1 MSSTTNVQSYL
12 PYVFRPVHAYS
23 NGAYSTTFNISN
35 IDALTVGTATINR
48 MNIGDSNLNVYIGNN
63 AGNLPSN
70 ATLFATYYNT
80 SIGNS
85 AGAGISNASNSE
97 FIGYLCGNSAK
108 FITNTFVGGA
118 FAAGVGA
125 SANSASNIANSVLIG
140 TSNSVGLSN
149 VSNTISIGGNT
160 LGAGSWSVYL
170 GTSNGTSSTGSSNII
185 IGSASGYGI
194 TGSNNLLIGN
204 NLCPTSSTSFTATVA
219 ANVVTCTT
227 STATGVVI
235 GQSVVISGLVPIGFN
250 GTAIVTSTPT
260 STSFTYSNA
269 TTGSLSTSTGAV
281 AVGLAPYTIF
291 NANYNG
297 TTITATTISC
307 NVPATMSNKFFIG
320 SGQTALIAGD
330 FSTGVTAIGTTNTNA
345 NSYTYPYTPLGAGTL
360 SLDVVGSVRVQN
372 GISIGRDP
380 GQYQLDVNGQ
390 FRVTDGYGQI
400 AMSNMYDGS
409 TNTSGASNASF
420 VEMKSVVG
428 GGSMTLAL
436 SGAAVISGQ
445 VQSAGYWSLQSGST
459 GFIYSSTSGA
469 GASNVLSN
477 VIKTNG
483 LMVITLIS
491 SSSTIYASANYI
503 VTNKN
508 SGGTLAAVSTIG
520 SSTLVVNT
528 ASIVSPPTITFVNS
542 AGSSND
548 VTYFYNIT
556 FFPIG

>member
-1 MSSTTNVQSYL
+1 
-12 PYVFRPVHAYS
+12 
-23 NGAYSTTFNISN
+23 
-35 IDALTVGTATINR
+35 
-48 MNIGDSNLNVYIGNN
+48 
-63 AGNLPSN
+63 
-70 ATLFATYYNT
+70 
-80 SIGNS
+80 
-85 AGAGISNASNSE
+85 
-97 FIGYLCGNSAK
+97 
-108 FITNTFVGGA
+108 
-118 FAAGVGA
+118 
-125 SANSASNIANSVLIG
+125 
-140 TSNSVGLSN
+140 
-149 VSNTISIGGNT
+149 
-160 LGAGSWSVYL
+160 
-170 GTSNGTSSTGSSNII
+170 
-185 IGSASGYGI
+185 
-194 TGSNNLLIGN
+194 
-204 NLCPTSSTSFTATVA
+204 
-219 ANVVTCTT
+219 
-227 STATGVVI
+227 
-235 GQSVVISGLVPIGFN
+235 
-250 GTAIVTSTPT
+250 
-260 STSFTYSNA
+260 
-269 TTGSLSTSTGAV
+269 
-281 AVGLAPYTIF
+281 
-291 NANYNG
+291 
-297 TTITATTISC
+297 
-307 NVPATMSNKFFIG
+307 MSNKFFIG

>member
-1 MSSTTNVQSYL
+1 
-12 PYVFRPVHAYS
+12 
-23 NGAYSTTFNISN
+23 
-35 IDALTVGTATINR
+35 
-48 MNIGDSNLNVYIGNN
+48 
-63 AGNLPSN
+63 
-70 ATLFATYYNT
+70 
-80 SIGNS
+80 
-85 AGAGISNASNSE
+85 
-97 FIGYLCGNSAK
+97 
-108 FITNTFVGGA
+108 
-118 FAAGVGA
+118 
-125 SANSASNIANSVLIG
+125 
-140 TSNSVGLSN
+140 
-149 VSNTISIGGNT
+149 
-160 LGAGSWSVYL
+160 
-170 GTSNGTSSTGSSNII
+170 
-185 IGSASGYGI
+185 
-194 TGSNNLLIGN
+194 
-204 NLCPTSSTSFTATVA
+204 
-219 ANVVTCTT
+219 
-227 STATGVVI
+227 
-235 GQSVVISGLVPIGFN
+235 
-250 GTAIVTSTPT
+250 
-260 STSFTYSNA
+260 
-269 TTGSLSTSTGAV
+269 
-281 AVGLAPYTIF
+281 
-291 NANYNG
+291 
-297 TTITATTISC
+297 
-307 NVPATMSNKFFIG
+307 MSNKFFIG

-372 GISIGRDP
+372 AISIGRDP

-459 GFIYSSTSGA
+459 GFTYPSTSPT
-469 GASNVLSN
+469 ASNVLTN

-491 SSSTIYASANYI
+491 SLSTYASANYI

-508 SGGTLAAVSTIG
+508 SGGTLVAASTIG

-528 ASIVSPPTITFVNS
+528 AISVSPPTITFVNS
-542 AGSSND
+542 AGSD
-548 VTYFYNIT
+548 GTVTYFYNIT